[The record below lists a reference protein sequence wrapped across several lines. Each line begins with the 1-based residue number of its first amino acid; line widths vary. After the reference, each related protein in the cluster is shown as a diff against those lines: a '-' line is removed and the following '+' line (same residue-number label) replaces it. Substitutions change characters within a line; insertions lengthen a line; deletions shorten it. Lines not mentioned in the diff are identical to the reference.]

1 MKNLKFILVGVFCLV
16 SVFTMKAQDKPVDY
30 FAGKWNVMVTGTPN
44 GDAKMLVTL
53 ERVDGKLS
61 GTLLNSGQGEPTKFS
76 RVEEKE
82 NSVTLY
88 FTSSGYDVYLQ
99 LEKKDENIVK
109 GSMMD
114 MFDATG
120 ERIIDGAAK

>member
-1 MKNLKFILVGVFCLV
+1 MNNLKLILVGVFCLFAV
-16 SVFTMKAQDKPVDY
+16 LTLKAQDKPVDY
-30 FAGKWNVMVTGTPN
+30 FAGKWNVTVVGTPN

-53 ERVDGKLS
+53 ERVDGKLT

-114 MFDATG
+114 MFDASGTRVI
-120 ERIIDGAAK
+120 E